1 MFSGAAGARVNVR
14 KVKKSAVV
22 LLSVCLVAFGA
33 AYGLALPPARSDR
46 RGHTPVTVDL
56 TARRS
61 PLGVLRQYAREH
73 SQGRAETPQ
82 WPSDDEA
89 GTSAGVASWARLWR
103 ELRLTARV
111 GFVLP
116 ASAISLCLCAAATAA
131 ELLAPRHPGRAS
143 LMRSCSAARRSAK
156 MRSCS
161 AVRRSAKFPTRC
173 GCSPAV
179 SLLTVR
185 PHCVVRALCL

>member
-89 GTSAGVASWARLWR
+89 GTAAGVASWARLWR
-103 ELRLTARV
+103 ELRLTARL

-131 ELLAPRHPGRAS
+131 ELLAPRHPGRA
-143 LMRSCSAARRSAK
+143 LRCGRAARRD
-156 MRSCS
+156 
-161 AVRRSAKFPTRC
+161 VQLRC
-173 GCSPAV
+173 GRAARCDVQLSFRPAAAARTAV